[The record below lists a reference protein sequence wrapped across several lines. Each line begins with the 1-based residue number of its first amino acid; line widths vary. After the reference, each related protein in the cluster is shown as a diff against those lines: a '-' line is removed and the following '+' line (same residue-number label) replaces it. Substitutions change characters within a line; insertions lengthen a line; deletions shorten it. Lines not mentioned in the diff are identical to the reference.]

1 MFENVTYTFYSS
13 TLGRSTVPDE
23 ATFNTL
29 AITCK
34 LQMQQLMREAEVTEY
49 AENGI
54 DSAVCMMIE
63 EQYKADQSE
72 LPEGAKVTS
81 ESIGGFSQSFDVS
94 EVEADTKKQKQ
105 MKWIKLYCCVDPG
118 VC

>member
-1 MFENVTYTFYSS
+1 MFENVNYTFYSS

-23 ATFNTL
+23 TSFNAL
-29 AITCK
+29 VPLCEM
-34 LQMQQLMREAEVTEY
+34 QMKQLMREAEVTEY
-49 AENGI
+49 AEKGI

-63 EQYKADQSE
+63 EQYKADQSDT
-72 LPEGAKVTS
+72 PEGAKVTS

-105 MKWIKLYCCVDPG
+105 MKWIRMYCCVDPG